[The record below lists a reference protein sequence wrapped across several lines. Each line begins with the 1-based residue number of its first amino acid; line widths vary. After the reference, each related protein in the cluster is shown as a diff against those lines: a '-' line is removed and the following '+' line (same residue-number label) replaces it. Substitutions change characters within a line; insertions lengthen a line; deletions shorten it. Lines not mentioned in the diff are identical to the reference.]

1 MGKITT
7 SIFAKVVAVFLL
19 TIMAVSCFLS
29 GICIIALSE
38 TDVYFDDGTQL
49 RYYIYEELVREVKNE
64 VMNEYVI
71 PYHVGE
77 AEYLKAK
84 KSYFEEKYSDRNSNI
99 FFSVKYSD
107 DSVFFTNFNESD
119 SRFEYISTSTIDIPK
134 EVVDKID
141 IPTKESLIIIDK
153 GDVASLSVA
162 NSGSFYGLNS
172 VVYKINN
179 TREAENSGYETIKF
193 TFTAGIRENLTCED
207 KLFHILQIAD
217 FFIFHKYTLILICG
231 SSFIIGLIL
240 FVFLVCSAGHK
251 KGVDGI
257 YLEPLDKVPL
267 DVYAVFVSVIFAVVG
282 MFVCSILMSSNSLNF
297 IIVVTAIS
305 LGLIV
310 LGLLLLSFIL
320 TFTTRIK
327 YGKWWENTLFFRVLK
342 VVFIVLKW
350 FADKI
355 KMLLSN
361 IPMFWKTAAIFSFVS
376 VLEFIIIVSNR
387 RSTSTIL
394 LWWLVEKIIVGAI
407 VFFTVIDMKKIK
419 NAAEK
424 IAGGNID
431 YQISTKNMYGDFRQH
446 ADNINRISGGLQNAV
461 NDRMKSERLKTE
473 LITNVSHD
481 LKTPLTSIVNYV
493 DLMKKEDIQ
502 PQKAKEYLEVLDRQS
517 KKLQKLTID
526 LLYVSKASTGNMAVN
541 FEKTDVSVFFSQIL
555 GEYSEK
561 LESNSLELI
570 TGEIPE
576 STYIYTDG
584 RLLWRVFD
592 NLLNN
597 IVKYAYSGTR
607 VYAIVSVTE
616 EKVIFE
622 FKNISKYSLNITS
635 DELMERFVRG
645 DSSRNTEGSGL
656 GLSIAKSLTELLKGK
671 FDIVIDGDLFKAV
684 LSFDKYITESN
695 D

>member
-7 SIFAKVVAVFLL
+7 SIFAKVAAVFLL
-19 TIMAVSCFLS
+19 AVMAVSCFVS

-38 TDVYFDDGTQL
+38 TNAYFDDGTQL
-49 RYYIYEELVREVKNE
+49 RYYIYEELVYEVKNE

-77 AEYLKAK
+77 ADYLKAK
-84 KSYFEEKYSDRNSNI
+84 KSYLEEKYSSENSNI

-107 DSVFFTNFNESD
+107 GSIFYTNFDEPD
-119 SRFEYISTSTIDIPK
+119 SRFEYTSKSNINIPQ
-134 EVVDKID
+134 EAADKID
-141 IPTKESLIIIDK
+141 IPVKKSFIIVDSDAAANI
-153 GDVASLSVA
+153 SVA

-172 VVYKINN
+172 VVYNINN
-179 TREAENSGYETIKF
+179 IRETDDSGYVTVDF
-193 TFTAGIRENLTCED
+193 TFTAGIREELSAKD
-207 KLFHILQIAD
+207 KLSNLLQIAS
-217 FFIFHKYTLILICG
+217 FFVSHRYTLILVCAG
-231 SSFIIGLIL
+231 SFIIGLIL
-240 FVFLVCSAGHK
+240 FVFLICSAGHK
-251 KGVDGI
+251 KGIEGI
-257 YLEPLDKVPL
+257 YLEPLDEVPF
-267 DVYAVFVSVIFAVVG
+267 DVYAAFVALVGTIVG
-282 MFVCSILMSSNSLNF
+282 MFIYTVLFYMTSLNF
-297 IIVVTAIS
+297 IIVIAVLS

-310 LGLLLLSFIL
+310 LGLLLLSLIL
-320 TFTTRIK
+320 TFATRVK
-327 YGKWWENTLFFRVLK
+327 YGKWWKSTIIFKVIHLIYKALRWIFNRIKVLFTG
-342 VVFIVLKW
+342 
-350 FADKI
+350 
-355 KMLLSN
+355 
-361 IPMFWKTAAIFSFVS
+361 IPMFWKTAAIFSLVS
-376 VLEFIIIVSNR
+376 VFEFIIIVSNR

-394 LWWLVEKIIVGAI
+394 LWWLVEKIIVGAV
-407 VFFTVIDMKKIK
+407 VFFTIIDMKKIK
-419 NAAEK
+419 NAAEI
-424 IAGGNID
+424 IAGGNVD
-431 YQISTKNMYGDFRQH
+431 YKISTKNMYGDFKQH
-446 ADNINRISGGLQNAV
+446 AENINSISDGLQNAV

-493 DLMKKEDIQ
+493 DLMKKENIE
-502 PQKAKEYLEVLDRQS
+502 PPKAKEYLEVLDRQS

-526 LLYVSKASTGNMAVN
+526 LLDASKASTGNMAVS
-541 FEKTDVSVFFSQIL
+541 FEKTDVNVFLSQIL

-561 LESNSLELI
+561 LELNSLELI
-570 TGEIPE
+570 TGEVPE

-597 IVKYAYSGTR
+597 IVKYAHPGTR
-607 VYAIVSVTE
+607 VYALVNVTE
-616 EKVIFE
+616 EKVVFE

-684 LSFDKYITESN
+684 LSFDKYITELS